1 MDMAKELGLPQGPT
15 QCLAEQKARAAQLE
29 VLSSS
34 SRGGQN
40 STVHCGNSN
49 KKIFYKEKNLSSSS
63 SIPTRST
70 PTASVIPDQW
80 SLQWRRS
87 EGKERRSDERL
98 VWKREEDWW
107 PSYGGG
113 KWTGWGCPAER
124 GGKGRWAGKCLTVLD
139 KLRRFP
145 ILFQSLPDLNLI
157 IVFTFFLTVQDEDP

>member
-15 QCLAEQKARAAQLE
+15 RCLAEQKARAAQLE

-63 SIPTRST
+63 IPTRST
-70 PTASVIPDQW
+70 PTASAIPDQW

-98 VWKREEDWW
+98 VWKREED
-107 PSYGGG
+107 
-113 KWTGWGCPAER
+113 
-124 GGKGRWAGKCLTVLD
+124 
-139 KLRRFP
+139 
-145 ILFQSLPDLNLI
+145 
-157 IVFTFFLTVQDEDP
+157 